1 MSERSSQMSFISQT
15 LIDPTPNMM
24 RIEPSIA
31 PKQAP
36 KFSASLRTDA
46 DPTIASTLKS
56 KLKNEP

>member
-1 MSERSSQMSFISQT
+1 MSFISQT